1 MRMKKT
7 LLLLFIA
14 PFFAFTAHKYYL
26 SLTQIEFNN
35 KKQSIEV
42 ITNLFIDDIETT
54 LNKIHS
60 RKFELDTQ
68 KELLD
73 SDRYFKEYL
82 EKHLHFVIN
91 EKSVDFNYL
100 GKEYDGD
107 SVFFYLEIENIPHI
121 NSIELENTLLIE
133 HFPSQ
138 QNLVK
143 TKVNKKYKSAL
154 LTINKQTGTLTF

>member
-1 MRMKKT
+1 M

-26 SLTQIEFNN
+26 SLTQIEFNDE
-35 KKQSIEV
+35 KQSIEV
-42 ITNLFIDDIETT
+42 ITNVFIDDIETT

-60 RKFELDTQ
+60 KKFELDTQ
-68 KELLD
+68 KELED

-82 EKHLHFVIN
+82 ENHLSFVVN
-91 EKSVDFNYL
+91 KKSVDFNYI

-107 SVFFYLEIENIPHI
+107 SVFFYLEIENIEGI
-121 NSIELENTLLIE
+121 TSIEVENTLLLD

-138 QNLVK
+138 QNLIK
-143 TKVNKKYKSAL
+143 SKVNKNYKSVL
-154 LTINKQTGTLTF
+154 LTKRKQIGTLTY